1 MLERK
6 NALKAVPT
14 AVRSRLAAALGLA
27 VAFALI
33 GSCATKLPAIPENL
47 TSAQIIQRA
56 QERSDLYDWKGATY
70 YYSALLERFPDD
82 ATLEV
87 TARYEL
93 AFIQYKQRRYQ
104 EARKGFTAVLEIYAS
119 PKGASLPQTWKILT
133 EKVMAKLPPA
143 KDAVPATN

>member
-1 MLERK
+1 M
-6 NALKAVPT
+6 ASQAVCK
-14 AVRSRLAAALGLA
+14 AVRSRLVTALVLA
-27 VAFALI
+27 IAFAFFA
-33 GSCATKLPAIPENL
+33 SCATKLPAIPEDF
-47 TSAQIIQRA
+47 SAAQIIQRA

-82 ATLEV
+82 PALEV

-93 AFIQYKQRRYQ
+93 AFIQYKQRHYQ

-119 PKGASLPQTWKILT
+119 PKGASLPRTWKILT

>member
-1 MLERK
+1 MMLQ
-6 NALKAVPT
+6 AVPT
-14 AVRSRLAAALGLA
+14 AVRSRLVTVLMLA
-27 VAFALI
+27 ITYVLI
-33 GSCATKLPAIPENL
+33 ASCATKLPAIPEGM

-56 QERSDLYDWKGATY
+56 QERSDIYDWKGATY
-70 YYSALLERFPDD
+70 YYSTLLERFPDD

-93 AFIQYKQRRYQ
+93 AFIQYKQNRYQ
-104 EARKGFTAVLEIYAS
+104 EARKGFVAVLEIYAS

-143 KDAVPATN
+143 KDALPATN